1 MKILDGIRNS
11 GIKENRYLY
20 ISAFCML
27 FYALIELSDCIAII
41 LISFGWLP
49 NIYLVMNLTFP
60 NIALLLENQPY
71 AFIPFFFAFT
81 LLRVVSTIGLFK
93 NREWGFWIG
102 ILGLGLTMLLSILF
116 LPFGSI
122 ELLLCAILLCIML
135 IGKFKDK
142 KLA

>member
-1 MKILDGIRNS
+1 MKLLGGIRNS

-27 FYALIELSDCIAII
+27 FYAFIELSDCIAIV

-93 NREWGFWIG
+93 NREWGFWIW
-102 ILGLGLTMLLSILF
+102 IVGLVLTILLSILF

-122 ELLLCAILLCIML
+122 ELLLCAILLCMML

>member
-49 NIYLVMNLTFP
+49 NIYLAMNLAFP